1 MTTDSQGTVQGT
13 VRSTPLDPAP
23 LVVASRNWARWLGPG
38 ISILILGAV
47 LYQLRSLDFAQLWH
61 LLPVSIGFWLAFIA
75 YYMASPVSEWIIFRR
90 LWGLP
95 LRGMAAL
102 LRKLVSNEILLGYL
116 GEVYFY
122 AWVRRNSAISAAPFG
137 AIKDVTILSA
147 LAGNI
152 VTLVLTLVSWPFF
165 AVLHIS
171 APGRGIEWSIVFV
184 LATSLAITFFRQ
196 RLFSLPRPELWFV
209 TWIHFTRIF
218 ATTILS
224 AYMWYCLL
232 PDIDLIWLLLL
243 STMRLLLSRLPFLP
257 NKDLAF
263 AGLAAFFVGHDSLLV
278 TAMALMAS
286 LLLAAHI
293 LVGTVLGAV
302 ELLKEG
308 RSST

>member
-1 MTTDSQGTVQGT
+1 MTTNSPGAVT
-13 VRSTPLDPAP
+13 SPSLDPAP
-23 LVVASRNWARWLGPG
+23 LVVASRNWSRWVGPG
-38 ISILILGAV
+38 ISLLVLVAV
-47 LYQLRSLDFAQLWH
+47 AYQLRSLNFSELWRI
-61 LLPVSIGFWLAFIA
+61 LPVSIGFWLAFVG
-75 YYMASPVSEWIIFRR
+75 YYLVSPISEWIMYRR

-122 AWVRRNSAISAAPFG
+122 AWARRNSSISAAPFG

-147 LAGNI
+147 MAGNV
-152 VTLVLTLVSWPFF
+152 VTLILTLISWPFF
-165 AVLHIS
+165 AVLHLNS
-171 APGRGIEWSIVFV
+171 TGRSVEWSIVFV
-184 LATSLAITFFRQ
+184 LATSLIITFFRQ
-196 RLFSLPRPELWFV
+196 RLFSLPRGELWFV
-209 TWIHFTRIF
+209 TWIHFARIF
-218 ATTILS
+218 ATTILA

-232 PDIDLIWLLLL
+232 PDIDLVWLLLL

-286 LLLAAHI
+286 LLLAAHVM
-293 LVGTVLGAV
+293 VGAVLGALD
-302 ELLKEG
+302 LLKEG